1 MKNLEEAIRIFKEY
15 LEKGEL
21 RKTPERFAI
30 LEEIYLRDD
39 HFDVEALFISMKE
52 KNYQVSRATV
62 YNTLDILVEC
72 GLVTRHQFKTG
83 QALYEKSYGYKQH
96 DHLICLDCN
105 HVLEFCDPR
114 IQNIQNMAGNLLGFQ
129 VIQHSLVL
137 YAHCNKATCE
147 RKPHN
152 KTVNQAKA

>member
-1 MKNLEEAIRIFKEY
+1 MKNLEEAKRIFKEY

-39 HFDVEALFISMKE
+39 HFDVEALYLSMKE

-62 YNTLDILVEC
+62 YNTLDILAEC
-72 GLVTRHQFKTG
+72 GLVARHQFGTG
-83 QALYEKSYGYKQH
+83 QALYEKSYGYRQH
-96 DHLICLDCN
+96 DHLICLDCS

-114 IQNIQNMAGNLLGFQ
+114 IQNIQNMAGDILEFK
-129 VIQHSLVL
+129 VVQHSLIL
-137 YAHCNKATCE
+137 YAHCNRDDCD
-147 RKPHN
+147 RKPAN
-152 KTVNQAKA
+152 NTIKQAKE